1 MKKMQQTNDCIR
13 LTGSHSKFKTC
24 LFVIV
29 IFKVEREIY
38 IQNIDKRTICIMHF
52 ALFVTQ
58 PPAMLYV
65 CAIKRIE
72 EKEKIYSPYAKH
84 RLENDNATQSP
95 PYAPKNQ
102 KPTEKALPSAFI
114 HGFPVACFERTFR
127 GFVQPSNAHDAASIC
142 VHLRTDAQLRQ
153 NIHALALTSNP

>member
-58 PPAMLYV
+58 PPAMLCV
-65 CAIKRIE
+65 CNQANRGKG
-72 EKEKIYSPYAKH
+72 KKYSPYAKH

-95 PYAPKNQ
+95 PCAPKNQ
-102 KPTEKALPSAFI
+102 KSTEKALPSAFI

-127 GFVQPSNAHDAASIC
+127 GFVQPPNAHDAASIY
-142 VHLRTDAQLRQ
+142 VHLRTDAHLRRD
-153 NIHALALTSNP
+153 IHALALTSNP